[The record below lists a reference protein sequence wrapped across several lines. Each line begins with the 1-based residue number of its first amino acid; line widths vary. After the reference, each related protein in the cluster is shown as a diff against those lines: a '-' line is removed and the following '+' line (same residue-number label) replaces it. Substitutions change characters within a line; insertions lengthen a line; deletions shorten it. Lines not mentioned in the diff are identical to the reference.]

1 MTRTPVTVTDDA
13 SGGSGGERTV
23 QREAGVPPDP
33 DAVADSFLDLEAEL
47 DRDPETEDRPGR
59 TRGLVVD
66 AERVPAEAVPAD
78 YPAAVGGERPLA
90 LTVEL
95 PAGTRTT
102 VYLSWD
108 AAEVPSVEWLLDAMG
123 VEFADLYG
131 RWLPLRR
138 REGAYVP
145 VVPTERPRGSGD
157 WALGIVGSH
166 LLSVLALGAV
176 ALAPGASL
184 GALGLWL
191 AATLLAAPYATY
203 RDAWYLRTHSDW
215 TGGPLFWA
223 TLSAIPLGNLLV
235 GGVYLRQRAGAR
247 FLGEEPSLFARAA
260 RIVRSR
266 L

>member
-1 MTRTPVTVTDDA
+1 MTDDDR
-13 SGGSGGERTV
+13 GSTDEHTV
-23 QREAGVPPDP
+23 QREPGVTADPDADSDPDP

-47 DRDPETEDRPGR
+47 DRDRAAEDRPGR
-59 TRGLVVD
+59 TRGLIVD
-66 AERVPAEAVPAD
+66 AERIPAEAVPAD
-78 YPAAVGGERPLA
+78 YPATIEGERPLA

-95 PAGTRTT
+95 PGATRTT
-102 VYLSWD
+102 VYLPWD
-108 AAEVPSVEWLLDAMG
+108 AGEGPSVEWLLDAMG
-123 VEFADLYG
+123 VDFADLYG
-131 RWLPLRR
+131 RRLPLRR

-145 VVPTERPRGSGD
+145 VLPAERPRGSGD

-176 ALAPGASL
+176 VTVPGAPL
-184 GALGLWL
+184 WLLGLWL

-223 TLSAIPLGNLLV
+223 TLSTLPLGNLLV
-235 GGVYLRQRAGAR
+235 GGVYLRQRARAR
-247 FLGEEPSLFARAA
+247 FLGDEPSLLARAA
-260 RIVRSR
+260 RAVRSW